1 MVDWRAHKKAHKLE
15 RCPVPDCG
23 GTMRLGWDTYTCEKC
38 GHFYQDISLQDV
50 IEADDPAHL
59 KFCECAYCK
68 GLDAEGGKP

>member
-1 MVDWRAHKKAHKLE
+1 
-15 RCPVPDCG
+15 
-23 GTMRLGWDTYTCEKC
+23 MRLGWDTYTCEKC